1 MQFYNMMTCE
11 GFTRDVG
18 GGCSMAWA
26 AAVII
31 FLVIAV
37 ARKWIFEEALS
48 TDFNFIVGEA
58 VGILSYM
65 LAISLLGAPK
75 WCLLIGMAAGLAAGY
90 FAPMMFGGGDSGGYS
105 SSQF

>member
-1 MQFYNMMTCE
+1 MYNLMTCG
-11 GFTRDVG
+11 GFEQTVG
-18 GGCSMAWA
+18 GSCSLAWA

-37 ARKWIFEEALS
+37 ARKWLFEEALQ
-48 TDFNFIVGEA
+48 TDFNFIAGEA

-65 LAISLLGAPK
+65 LTISFFGAPK

-90 FAPMMFGGGDSGGYS
+90 FAPMIMGGGDSGGS
-105 SSQF
+105 STEF